1 MMSIGVAVEVA
12 VLAVALVMAQFED
25 RQIQMLKRFDDMT
38 RPDDQDVDDPPV
50 AKLEE
55 LEARADEQRYVARY
69 EYKLRWALF
78 RRNVCL
84 FVAAVLAAKLIW
96 RIP

>member
-1 MMSIGVAVEVA
+1 MSIGVAVEVA
-12 VLAVALVMAQFED
+12 VLAVALGMAQFED
-25 RQIQMLKRFDDMT
+25 HQTQTLKWSYDLG
-38 RPDDQDVDDPPV
+38 RPDDQDVDDPPG
-50 AKLEE
+50 ARRE
-55 LEARADEQRYVARY
+55 LEARADEQRARARY
-69 EYKLRWALF
+69 ERLLRWALF